1 MPLPKRLRRE
11 GLVGVLLM
19 FPTKMF
25 MRERERERERGC
37 LRILGR
43 TSPVVYLLRTW
54 NSWLVIN
61 IVSTWLKCLPC

>member
-25 MRERERERERGC
+25 MREREREREVA
-37 LRILGR
+37 LE
-43 TSPVVYLLRTW
+43 S
-54 NSWLVIN
+54 
-61 IVSTWLKCLPC
+61 